1 MEEERAMDERVLYR
15 WGGMAAVVGA
25 LVTLVTNLLHPRIS
39 DFDEPV
45 SAFIEEIAGSGT
57 WVLLHLGLVVGVLL
71 ITVGLFALGRSL
83 KGGPAE
89 GWARVAL
96 GSLLVSTPIVL
107 VTLGI
112 DGYGSKAA
120 ADAWAEASGPARQAA
135 FATAAALVQ
144 VSWGCFMLM
153 TITYV
158 GLTPILFGAAV
169 AASGE
174 YPLAVGWAVAILG
187 AGAVVAGV
195 IGFGG
200 QSALFWVLFVATSG
214 LITLWIL
221 AMGVL
226 LGRKSSAQVPV

>member
-1 MEEERAMDERVLYR
+1 MDERALFR

-45 SAFIEEIAGSGT
+45 PAFIEEIAGSGA
-57 WVLLHLGLVVGVLL
+57 WVLLHLGLVAGILL
-71 ITVGLFALGRSL
+71 ITVGLFAFGRSL
-83 KGGPAE
+83 KGSPAE

-96 GSLLVSTPIVL
+96 GSLLISTPIVL

-120 ADAWAEASGPARQAA
+120 ADAWVEAAGPTRQAA
-135 FATAAALVQ
+135 FATAAAVVQ

-174 YPLAVGWAVAILG
+174 YPPALGWAVAILG

-200 QSALFWVLFVATSG
+200 QSALFWILFVATSG

-226 LGRKSSAQVPV
+226 LGRKASARVPA

>member
-1 MEEERAMDERVLYR
+1 MSERSLFR
-15 WGGMAAVVGA
+15 WGGAAAVVGA
-25 LVTLVTNLLHPRIS
+25 VVTLVTNLLHPRIS
-39 DFDEPV
+39 DFDDPV
-45 SAFIEEIAGSGT
+45 PAFVEEIAGSGT
-57 WVLLHLGLVVGVLL
+57 WVLLHLGLVVGILL
-71 ITVGLFALGRSL
+71 ITVGLFALARSL

-89 GWARVAL
+89 GLARLAL
-96 GSLLVSTPIVL
+96 GSLLISTPIVL

-120 ADAWAEASGPARQAA
+120 AEAWAEASDPGRPAA

-158 GLTPILFGAAV
+158 GVTPILFGAAV
-169 AASGE
+169 AASEE
-174 YPLAVGWAVAILG
+174 YPPALGWAVAILG
-187 AGAVVAGV
+187 AGAVVAGL

-200 QSALFWVLFVATSG
+200 QSVLFWVLFVATSG

-226 LGRKSSAQVPV
+226 LGRKARAPAPV

>member
-1 MEEERAMDERVLYR
+1 MSDSNLFR
-15 WGGMAAVVGA
+15 WGGAAAVVGA

-39 DFDEPV
+39 EFDEPV
-45 SAFIEEIAGSGT
+45 PAFVEEIAGSGS
-57 WVLLHLGLVVGVLL
+57 WMLLHLGLVVGILL
-71 ITVGLFALGRSL
+71 ITVGLFALARSL

-89 GWARVAL
+89 GWARLAL
-96 GSLLVSTPIVL
+96 GSLLISTPIVL

-120 ADAWAEASGPARQAA
+120 ADAWADAAGPGRQAA

-158 GLTPILFGAAV
+158 GLTPMLFGAAV
-169 AASGE
+169 ATSGE
-174 YPLAVGWAVAILG
+174 YAPALGWAVAILG

-226 LGRKSSAQVPV
+226 LGRRARTPAPV

>member
-1 MEEERAMDERVLYR
+1 MNERALYR
-15 WGGMAAVVGA
+15 WGGMAAVVGG

-45 SAFIEEIAGSGT
+45 PAFIEEIAGSGT
-57 WVLLHLGLVVGVLL
+57 WVLLHLGLVAGILL

-96 GSLLVSTPIVL
+96 GSLLISTPIVL

-112 DGYGSKAA
+112 DGYGSKVT
-120 ADAWAEASGPARQAA
+120 ADAWADAAGPARQAA
-135 FATAAALVQ
+135 FATAAAVVE

-158 GLTPILFGAAV
+158 GLTPILFGTAV

-174 YPLAVGWAVAILG
+174 YPAALGWAVAILG

-200 QSALFWVLFVATSG
+200 QTALFWVLFVATSG
-214 LITLWIL
+214 LITLGIL
-221 AMGVL
+221 ALGVL
-226 LGRKSSAQVPV
+226 LGRKASARVPA

>member
-1 MEEERAMDERVLYR
+1 MDDRALYR
-15 WGGMAAVVGA
+15 WGGIAAVVGA

-39 DFDEPV
+39 EFDDPV
-45 SAFIEEIAGSGT
+45 PVFVEEIADSAT
-57 WVLLHLGLVVGVLL
+57 WIPLHLGLVLGILL
-71 ITVGLFALGRSL
+71 ITVGLFSLARSL

-89 GWARVAL
+89 GWARMAL
-96 GSLLVSTPIVL
+96 GSLLISTPIVL

-112 DGYGSKAA
+112 DGYGSKVT
-120 ADAWAEASGPARQAA
+120 ADAWADAAGAARQAA
-135 FATAAALVQ
+135 FATAAAVVQ

-153 TITYV
+153 TIAYV

-174 YPLAVGWAVAILG
+174 YPPALGWAVAILG

-200 QSALFWVLFVATSG
+200 QSALFWILFVATSG

-221 AMGVL
+221 AFGVL
-226 LGRKSSAQVPV
+226 LGRKASARVPA